1 MLINSPNYGVG
12 AGSLVT
18 HKRVQQPYAYPGEVA
33 CVASNKRQIV
43 DDSNRCDLLVYQVLF
58 VESCQTAPGLRTV
71 QVEDQDSLRE
81 FFKDSLKPD
90 FQRSGLGCITS
101 TYDILHAPPEFA
113 DYLDRQEYFV
123 VWIAEKT
130 DCTYIG
136 SGAFAYFTDDIGI
149 DKEQR

>member
-1 MLINSPNYGVG
+1 MAVEQRNLK
-12 AGSLVT
+12 T
-18 HKRVQQPYAYPGEVA
+18 RKRIQQPYAYPGEVV

-43 DDSNRCDLLVYQVLF
+43 DDSNRCDLLIYQVLF
-58 VESCQTAPGLRTV
+58 VESRQTAPGLRAV

-90 FQRSGLGCITS
+90 FQHSGLDCITF
-101 TYDILHAPPEFA
+101 THDILHSPPEFA

-130 DCTYIG
+130 DRAYVS
-136 SGAFAYFTDDIGI
+136 SGPLAYFADDIGI